1 MTDRI
6 EIRGLR
12 VFGRHGVFVQEKRD
26 GQTFVLDLVLEAD
39 LTAASGSDELGDTVD
54 YGTLAQ
60 RIAEEVRTTRFDLL
74 ERLGGHLLDMVMDD
88 PMVLAAEVRIAKP
101 SAPIPEELD
110 EVAVVLRRTR

>member
-1 MTDRI
+1 MQGATDI
-6 EIRGLR
+6 DVGTPI
-12 VFGRHGVFVQEKRD
+12 
-26 GQTFVLDLVLEAD
+26 LV
-39 LTAASGSDELGDTVD
+39 
-54 YGTLAQ
+54 
-60 RIAEEVRTTRFDLL
+60 IAEEVRTTRFDLL